1 MPINKKSQSNIYDN
15 LSREELIDELSA
27 LEKKMK
33 KKYGLVWEEK
43 SEKVIELCEEKTPTF
58 TELQSKEIQNDDS
71 SPNILIEGDNYH
83 VLSVLNYTHKGKIDV
98 IYIDP
103 PYNTGARDWSY
114 NNNFIDSE
122 DPYKHTK
129 WISFMSHRLRLTK
142 NLLSNTGIICVTI
155 DDYELPR
162 LWMLM
167 DEIFNQNHL
176 GTIVI
181 RINPGGRKSKRKIA
195 VQHEYALFYSR
206 DFSVK
211 VSPIP
216 KPPEEKNHS
225 YKQDEFGWYE
235 ERNLRKEGADSLAK
249 KDSIRYFPI
258 YCDLNAKKLSTITKF
273 KFKIFPIDSHNQKR
287 IWRRDAKTIDE
298 MEKKGDV
305 FVKKTK
311 HGNQIYFKFRG
322 GLDGETPKSMW
333 IDKKF
338 SASEHGTQILD
349 KLLGKREQFLFPK
362 SPHATAECI
371 KVASNKKNS
380 IILDFFAGSGTT
392 GHAVLQ
398 LNKEDGGNRKFI
410 LCTNNENNICRNICY
425 PRLKKVIKGYINPKG
440 EKVEGLGGNLKYF
453 KTSFIDSKSNDK
465 NKRIMV
471 SQSTEMLC
479 LKEDCF
485 DQITHGELFKIFKN
499 HNDRYLG
506 IVYDRKGIKSF
517 KKAVLKLNKRINV
530 YVFSLDHTAK
540 KDKFKDVLPLVTLK
554 PIPSAILN
562 TYKKIFA
569 DVETAKLLRK
579 KHPNRLKQIG
589 DESGVN
595 EV

>member
-1 MPINKKSQSNIYDN
+1 MKDNNKPQKIDYSKLSQFQLVEKIKEQN
-15 LSREELIDELSA
+15 EEI
-27 LEKKMK
+27 KKLK
-33 KKYGLVWEEK
+33 KRKKYGLIWDEK
-43 SEKVIELCEEKTPTF
+43 SEVVVDFCKEKLPV
-58 TELQSKEIQNDDS
+58 LKEMKSSEIIGNDEKS
-71 SPNILIEGDNYH
+71 FNILIEGDNYH
-83 VLSVLNYTHKGKIDV
+83 ALSVLNYTHKGKIDV

-103 PYNTGARDWSY
+103 PYNTGARDWTY

-129 WISFMSHRLRLTK
+129 WISFMNHRLRLAK

-206 DFSVK
+206 DSSVK
-211 VSPIP
+211 VSQIP
-216 KPPEEKNHS
+216 KPPEEKSHS

-258 YCDLNAKKLSTITKF
+258 YCDLDAKKLSTTTKF
-273 KFKIFPIDSHNQKR
+273 KFKIFPIDSNDQKR
-287 IWRRDAKTIDE
+287 IWRRDAKTVDE
-298 MEKKGDV
+298 MEKKGDI
-305 FVKKTK
+305 FIKKTK
-311 HGNQIYFKFRG
+311 YGNQIYFKFRG
-322 GLDGETPKSMW
+322 GLNGETPKSMW

-371 KVASNKKNS
+371 KVASDKKNS

-410 LCTNNENNICRNICY
+410 LCTNNENDICRNVCY
-425 PRLKKVIKGYINPKG
+425 PRLKKVIKGYKNPKS
-440 EKVEGLGGNLKYF
+440 EKVEGLGCNLKYF
-453 KTSFIDSKSNDK
+453 KTSFVDSEPTDQ
-465 NKRIMV
+465 NKKILV

-485 DQITHGELFKIFKN
+485 DLVTLGELFKIFKN
-499 HNDRYLG
+499 HNNRYLG
-506 IVYDRKGIKSF
+506 IVYNHKGIKPF
-517 KKAVLKLNKRINV
+517 KKAVLKLNKKVNA
-530 YVFSLDHTAK
+530 YVFSLI
-540 KDKFKDVLPLVTLK
+540 DVVDEDEFEEILSLIDLK

-562 TYKKIFA
+562 TYKRIFA
-569 DVETAKLLRK
+569 YVETTKLPRRK
-579 KHPNRLKQIG
+579 HK
-589 DESGVN
+589 
-595 EV
+595 